1 MGNPGG
7 AILDTHQGSHFADLI
22 ISWVKILVIALFLEG
37 CSIPYV
43 LRAGWTEAGILI
55 RRVPIET
62 AIEDTTLSKEQR
74 ASLHWVAAAHA
85 YALRRKLDCAGSFKS
100 YSPLEKEAL
109 SWVLAGAKPFELTPK
124 QWWFPIVGYVPY
136 QGFFEKS
143 DAIYGAE
150 KLKKDGYQ
158 TIVRPVTAFS
168 TLGWFNDPALTPLLK
183 RPPIEIVNTIIHE
196 CVHSTMWV
204 PDNVP
209 FNESVAHFVAL
220 NETIRFFNTNSCPEV
235 ITSADTCYG
244 YSPEAK
250 TINEREILY
259 AQALNDLRNQL
270 VLIFNNRSLSQEQMS
285 EEKRSAY
292 EKALSPIVGKN
303 NRIEDNNAALL
314 QELAYHQYFDCFL
327 NERAVNPDSDLPE
340 LLNHLKECQAET
352 TVIALNNRVT

>member
-1 MGNPGG
+1 
-7 AILDTHQGSHFADLI
+7 LDISCSANLLGGSHVNRTERATRKPLTIRWIGIVAICI
-22 ISWVKILVIALFLEG
+22 ILQG
-37 CSIPYV
+37 CSFPYV

-62 AIEDTTLSKEQR
+62 AIESSALSNDQR
-74 ASLHWVAAAHA
+74 VALHWVSAAHA
-85 YALRRKLDCAGSFKS
+85 YALSRKLDCAGSFTS

-124 QWWFPIVGYVPY
+124 EWWFPIVGYVPY

-143 DAIYGAE
+143 DALNAAE
-150 KLKKDGYQ
+150 KLKRNGYQ

-183 RPPIEIVNTIIHE
+183 RPPIEIVNTVIHE

-220 NETIRFFNTNSCPEV
+220 DETLRFFSSKSCPQA
-235 ITSADTCYG
+235 ITSADDCFN

-250 TINEREILY
+250 TINEREVLY
-259 AQALNDLRNQL
+259 AQALNTLKKRL
-270 VLIFNNRSLSQEQMS
+270 AKIFND
-285 EEKRSAY
+285 
-292 EKALSPIVGKN
+292 KALSPEQMAQEKRLAYENALNPIIGKKD
-303 NRIEDNNAALL
+303 RIEDNNAALL
-314 QELAYHQYFDCFL
+314 QELTYHQYFDCFI
-327 NERAVNPDSDLPE
+327 NKKGRYPESPLPE
-340 LLNHLKECQAET
+340 FLNNLKECVME
-352 TVIALNNRVT
+352 IS